1 MADNGA
7 VTFQIRRAEPHEY
20 DVIGDL
26 TLRAYVSDGLSSVES
41 NYVHL
46 LRDASSR
53 AEKAE
58 LWVAVDGDARVL
70 GTVTMSPPGSPYREI
85 SRDGEGEFR
94 MLAVDPHTRGRG
106 IGEALARWCIERSRD
121 VGDQRMVL
129 CTQKENATAI
139 RLYAR
144 LGFVR
149 LPERDWSPV
158 QGVNLVAYTLDLK
171 DL

>member
-1 MADNGA
+1 MADNSA
-7 VTFQIRRAEPHEY
+7 VTIQIRPAEPREY
-20 DVIGDL
+20 DLVGDL
-26 TLRAYVSDGLSSVES
+26 TVRAYVADELSSVES
-41 NYVHL
+41 DYVNL
-46 LRDASSR
+46 LQDAASR

-58 LWVAVDGDARVL
+58 LWVAVDEDDRVL
-70 GTVTMSPPGSPYREI
+70 GTVTLSPAGSPYREI

-94 MLAVDPHTRGRG
+94 MLAVDPQARGRG
-106 IGEALARWCIERSRD
+106 VGEALARWCIERSRD
-121 VGDQRMVL
+121 LGDERMVL

-158 QGVNLVAYTLDLK
+158 RGVDLVAYTLDL
-171 DL
+171 

>member
-7 VTFQIRRAEPHEY
+7 VTFRIRRAEPHEY
-20 DVIGDL
+20 DLVGDL
-26 TLRAYVSDGLSSVES
+26 TLGAYVADGLSSVES
-41 NYVHL
+41 DYVDVL
-46 LRDASSR
+46 KDAASR

-58 LWVAVDGDARVL
+58 LWVAVDEHEQVL
-70 GTVTMSPPGSPYREI
+70 GSVTLSPAGSPYREI

-94 MLAVDPHTRGRG
+94 MLAVHPGARERG
-106 IGEALARWCIERSRD
+106 IGEALVRWCIDRSRGL
-121 VGDQRMVL
+121 GDERMVL

-158 QGVNLVAYTLDLK
+158 RGVDLVAYTLDL
-171 DL
+171 

>member
-7 VTFQIRRAEPHEY
+7 VTFQIRRAEPREY
-20 DVIGDL
+20 EVVGDL
-26 TLRAYVSDGLSSVES
+26 TLRAYVADGLSSVES
-41 NYVHL
+41 DYVHL
-46 LRDASSR
+46 LRDAATR

-58 LWVAVDGDARVL
+58 LWVAVDGGDQVL
-70 GTVTMSPPGSPYREI
+70 GSVTLSPPGSPYREI

-94 MLAVDPHTRGRG
+94 MLAVDPRARARG
-106 IGEALARWCIERSRD
+106 IGEALVRWCIERSRD
-121 VGDQRMVL
+121 VGDERMML

-158 QGVNLVAYTLDLK
+158 QGVNLV
-171 DL
+171 